1 MVMIDLN
8 KKAIEIFEQ
17 NKEMGWWDDMNR
29 CIYQT
34 IQLINT
40 EIAEATEGAR
50 NSLMDDHLP
59 HRKMEEVELAD
70 VLIRT
75 LDLGGRCGW
84 FLNDDYLSEKA
95 IKGAASQISKSG
107 HTAARQH
114 LDMCSLTCML
124 SDSLTLGDEYGSKN
138 QETESYYT
146 MLCLLVLS
154 YGESCGYDIIS
165 AMNEKIEYNKN
176 RSDHKRENRQGK
188 EGQKSF

>member
-1 MVMIDLN
+1 MIDLN

-17 NKEMGWWDDMNR
+17 NKAMGWWDDMNR

-50 NSLMDDHLP
+50 KDLMDDHLP

-84 FLNDDYLSEKA
+84 VLNDDCLNDKA
-95 IKGAASQISKSG
+95 IKGAARKISKAAL
-107 HTAARQH
+107 TAGRKH
-114 LDMCSLTCML
+114 LGMCNIVCMISNSLI
-124 SDSLTLGDEYGSKN
+124 LGDEYDSKSP
-138 QETESYYT
+138 ETESYYT
-146 MLCLLVLS
+146 ILCLFVLS

-176 RSDHKRENRQGK
+176 RADHKRNNRNK
-188 EGQKSF
+188 EGGKKF